1 MTNLLDRWCVSLL
14 NEEEAVK
21 VVEEQE
27 FKCVGVAMQL
37 ENEALGFSSESDEWC
52 PRKNECTI
60 LVSAFYK
67 YEILDN
73 GFSSKKKNYWI
84 MDRYIISG
92 GWKGQSNHS

>member
-52 PRKNECTI
+52 PRKNECTF
-60 LVSAFYK
+60 LVSTFY
-67 YEILDN
+67 
-73 GFSSKKKNYWI
+73 
-84 MDRYIISG
+84 
-92 GWKGQSNHS
+92 